1 MTDCSLPSFLSGNYG
16 ESVDLGEICLGLLQ
30 QQRSIQNV
38 ASKFLWCRAIC
49 LKEQIRGRLL
59 SLSCQTWRME
69 RLEALVDVFN
79 VGSQRG
85 GNSRQVWSSS
95 DPHLSFP

>member
-1 MTDCSLPSFLSGNYG
+1 MKRGPVIVLGILTAAKIHPECSKQVSMVQSNMPQGTDPRK
-16 ESVDLGEICLGLLQ
+16 LGMWWL
-30 QQRSIQNV
+30 
-38 ASKFLWCRAIC
+38 
-49 LKEQIRGRLL
+49 RLL